1 MDEYEKVIQE
11 IDNPNKQ
18 HESQFTFRQ
27 LLNDLKYPFAD
38 PRENQDIVRDID
50 HVRFSNK
57 ELFHCLIDE
66 NERTFREGII
76 VSATVV
82 RIFESIDSKT
92 GRLACRLENGV
103 DANIY

>member
-1 MDEYEKVIQE
+1 M
-11 IDNPNKQ
+11 
-18 HESQFTFRQ
+18 
-27 LLNDLKYPFAD
+27 KYPFAD

-103 DANIY
+103 DANIYQTDCDFFDSGPGRRSVDVGSII